1 MPELPEVESV
11 RRSLLPKICHK
22 TIVGID
28 IPTPSIIRNEPEFF
42 CNQIFGGEFR
52 DIQRVGKLLIFVLD
66 SKQYLLAHLK
76 MTGKF
81 IYTDQKE
88 TVSGGHSLT
97 KIQKFDPK
105 HTHVIFTFADAS
117 TLIFHDVRR
126 FGYLEIV
133 EEQKR
138 EQVVSRFGIEPL
150 TPSFTLQSFEKI
162 FVNRKTCIKAVL
174 LDQTSIAGIGNIYAD
189 EICFASGVLPS
200 RSVSNLTKSEKK
212 KLFMA
217 AEDIMAKAIEKRGT
231 TFHDYVD
238 GMGNTGSYLEF
249 LQVYNRGG
257 QKCLRCQGM
266 IIKIRV
272 AGRGTHVC
280 QNCQK

>member
-22 TIVGID
+22 KIVGVD
-28 IPTPSIIRNEPEFF
+28 IQTPSIVRNEQEFF
-42 CNQIFGGEFR
+42 CRQVLGREFR

-81 IYTDQKE
+81 IYTHKKE

-97 KIQKFDPK
+97 KIKKLDPK
-105 HTHVIFTFADAS
+105 HTHVIFTFADES
-117 TLIFHDVRR
+117 TLLFHDVRK

-133 EEQKR
+133 EEQKK

-150 TPSFTLQSFEKI
+150 APSFTLQAFEKI

-174 LDQTSIAGIGNIYAD
+174 LDQKSIAGVGNIYAD

-200 RSVSNLTKSEKK
+200 RTASTLTKPEKQ
-212 KLFMA
+212 KLFAA
-217 AEDIMAKAIEKRGT
+217 AEDIIAKAIEKRGT

-257 QKCLRCQGM
+257 QECLRCQGM
-266 IIKIRV
+266 ILKIRV
-272 AGRGTHVC
+272 AGRGTHIC
-280 QNCQK
+280 KNCQK